1 MATASLLALGAALSW
16 CLAGVFGHLPAKRL
30 GSMHFNRLRM
40 LTSSLILLIYVLV
53 TGTGFE
59 VVQSDMLLIILS
71 GLIGA
76 AGGDYFLFQTMRR
89 MGPRRTGIL
98 FAANAPIAAFLSWL
112 FLGEALSPRMLLAI
126 SLGFGGI
133 VLAVIYGKRRDLIHV
148 WEDLTPPLWLGI
160 VFGLLAALGQAIGVL
175 LMRPVM
181 ESGLD
186 PATAG
191 LWRVTAAVSIF
202 WLILPVERWRGK
214 GPEKILPDRDL
225 IPHIIGNG
233 FFGMA
238 FGMALLLKALETG
251 PVGMVS
257 ILSST
262 APMMML
268 PFVWAKTRLI
278 PPPGAWV
285 GAALVVLC
293 SALLI

>member
-1 MATASLLALGAALSW
+1 MAIASLLALGAALSW

-30 GSMHFNRLRM
+30 GSVHFNRLRM
-40 LTSSLILLIYVLV
+40 LTSFLMLLVYVLV
-53 TGTGFE
+53 TGTG
-59 VVQSDMLLIILS
+59 VGVARADMMMIVLS

-76 AGGDYFLFQTMRR
+76 AGGDFFLFLTMRR
-89 MGPRRTGIL
+89 LAPRRTGVL
-98 FAANAPIAAFLSWL
+98 FAANAPMAAFLGWL
-112 FLGEALSPRMLLAI
+112 LLDEALTPRILLAI
-126 SLGFGGI
+126 ALGFAGI

-148 WEDLTPPLWLGI
+148 WEDLTPPLWLGV
-160 VFGLLAALGQAIGVL
+160 VFGLMAALGQAIGVL
-175 LMRPVM
+175 MMRPVM

-191 LWRVTAAVSIF
+191 LWRVTVAMLVF
-202 WLILPVERWRGK
+202 WLFLPIERWQGK
-214 GPEKILPDRDL
+214 GPARILPDRDL
-225 IPHIIGNG
+225 VPHIIGNG

-262 APMMML
+262 APLMML
-268 PFVWAKTRLI
+268 PFVWAKTRLV
-278 PPPGAWV
+278 PPIGAWI
-285 GAALVVLC
+285 GAGLVVLC